1 MSRKNYDNSLVLHQ
15 IFGQDTKS
23 SNEALIGL
31 LETFLD
37 LKIERIKVDNPNV
50 SMEKLKEKD
59 VPLVVIVTLEDGIKD
74 IIKIDVEN
82 DREYEE
88 GFDVDYWCALFR
100 AEHKNRVWSLIFLE
114 DNRYD
119 NDDMINVF
127 RWRNENGELLCWLA
141 SLYTVTVEPEKL
153 KELPFEEMNAKE
165 RYMYFLKNVTKEDEL
180 LKKIVESDENVQ
192 ALNNRLMEVD
202 GWQNKMHC

>member
-59 VPLVVIVTLEDGIKD
+59 VPLVVIVTLEDGTKD
-74 IIKIDVEN
+74 IVKIDVEN

-88 GFDVDYWCALFR
+88 GFDVDYWSALFK

>member
-31 LETFLD
+31 LDAFLD
-37 LKIERIKVDNPNV
+37 LKIERIKVKNPNV
-50 SMEKLKEKD
+50 SLEKLKEKNMR
-59 VPLVVIVTLEDGIKD
+59 LVVVVTLEDGTQDLVGLGVESDKEYEQTFDYYDLKFIF
-74 IIKIDVEN
+74 DVEN
-82 DREYEE
+82 IKRK
-88 GFDVDYWCALFR
+88 WILT
-100 AEHKNRVWSLIFLE
+100 FLNH
-114 DNRYD
+114 NRYAD
-119 NDDMINVF
+119 EHMVKTCH
-127 RWRNENGELLCWLA
+127 WANEKGEIIEELD
-141 SLYTVTVEPEKL
+141 SLRMVVVEAEKL